1 MDPECGG
8 DGEIYWDEVNEK
20 LEAEGM
26 PPFESHAEMMG
37 AIQEEMDSRANAIK
51 AMITLLSE
59 TGADSLADLV
69 DKGGEEVGTGIGTGH
84 TITNGDKGDCLPAM
98 TAEIREREHQR
109 VDGGTK

>member
-26 PPFESHAEMMG
+26 PPFEKPRRDDGSDPGGDEL
-37 AIQEEMDSRANAIK
+37 RANAIK

-69 DKGGEEVGTGIGTGH
+69 DKGGEEVAPELAR
-84 TITNGDKGDCLPAM
+84 K
-98 TAEIREREHQR
+98 R
-109 VDGGTK
+109 